1 MTDLSHPCSLVVVVV
16 IDDVC
21 IAIANVVSVD
31 RAGGVGSSLIP
42 VEKPQREQAEVRLV
56 AQVQETEAGVRISC
70 PLPLQGCLLIT
81 IHTTT
86 QQLLVL

>member
-16 IDDVC
+16 IDDVS
-21 IAIANVVSVD
+21 IAIANVVSID
-31 RAGGVGSSLIP
+31 RTGGVGSSLIP
-42 VEKPQREQAEVRLV
+42 VEEPQGKQADVRLGS
-56 AQVQETEAGVRISC
+56 QVQETEAGVRISC

>member
-1 MTDLSHPCSLVVVVV
+1 MTDLSHPCSLVVV

-31 RAGGVGSSLIP
+31 RAGGVGSSLIL
-42 VEKPQREQAEVRLV
+42 VEEPQGKQAEVRLGS
-56 AQVQETEAGVRISC
+56 QVQETEAGVRIGC
-70 PLPLQGCLLIT
+70 PLPLQCCLLIT

>member
-56 AQVQETEAGVRISC
+56 AQVQETEAGVRISR
-70 PLPLQGCLLIT
+70 PLPLQGSFFIT
-81 IHTTT
+81 VHTAT